1 MSSRAIKDESVRI
14 IADWLKL
21 EPKVARASYDIYV
34 AGMSLNGLVS
44 DRVLEADIERAR
56 KEQQVKEAVPIN
68 RVADFRILKENLA
81 ELRMR

>member
-1 MSSRAIKDESVRI
+1 
-14 IADWLKL
+14 
-21 EPKVARASYDIYV
+21 
-34 AGMSLNGLVS
+34 MSLNGLVP